1 MEIVNY
7 FKGNCES
14 LTSTKGKGNLID
26 RGLRNSHW
34 QRPGEVSPTGQG
46 FWRMLFYQDLAVTLY
61 TQCFVLESWL
71 FFFCHQPL
79 LPVPTPSRQTS
90 QSYRAIHSQTFLSPL
105 HWAHCP
111 KNTQKKKPCPKHW
124 EFQGTLSLNPNYTS
138 RLFWHGG
145 GFVLLHCAHLTIS
158 NRHLCLLL
166 SWRSPGSCWE
176 MFYFILI
183 DFVGKNKPF
192 SKKSLAVCGIPWA
205 GPALP
210 KSRLSW
216 AGLRDQ
222 TAQEYNLALPL
233 VNHLC
238 LDQLVT

>member
-14 LTSTKGKGNLID
+14 LTPTKGKGNLID
-26 RGLRNSHW
+26 KGLRNSHW

-166 SWRSPGSCWE
+166 SWRSPGSLLLGNVLFHPDWLRWQEQTIFKKIPGCVRNSLGRASSAE
-176 MFYFILI
+176 ESFIMGWAPGS
-183 DFVGKNKPF
+183 D
-192 SKKSLAVCGIPWA
+192 SSGIQP
-205 GPALP
+205 GPAP
-210 KSRLSW
+210 R
-216 AGLRDQ
+216 
-222 TAQEYNLALPL
+222 
-233 VNHLC
+233 
-238 LDQLVT
+238 